1 MAIRAPLSSHY
12 FCSFF
17 ITDIQQLAEMLPS
30 TRALEVLEG
39 VETEVVL
46 QQYADRIMVLVSQVG
61 KVGNLV
67 LKSHNRLAGKKSS

>member
-1 MAIRAPLSSHY
+1 
-12 FCSFF
+12 
-17 ITDIQQLAEMLPS
+17 MLPS
-30 TRALEVLEG
+30 TRASEVLEG